1 MKRAII
7 GILLIIIATSL
18 IVQKEHVI
26 KELSA
31 SFTERMQPSPA
42 VVQDKPKHKPRQ
54 DVELMGYP
62 APPDEPLLPY
72 PAPYI
77 PTRTPLP
84 TFTPLPF
91 PTPAPTMNPWG
102 D

>member
-1 MKRAII
+1 MKKITVGLLLVFLAMSFII
-7 GILLIIIATSL
+7 
-18 IVQKEHVI
+18 QKEHVI
-26 KELSA
+26 KELGA
-31 SFTERMQPSPA
+31 PLTERMRPA
-42 VVQDKPKHKPRQ
+42 PTDVVEKHKPRPQ
-54 DVELMGYP
+54 QSFERLAYP
-62 APPDEPLLPY
+62 APGDLPPPY